1 MKRDWKAK
9 RINQPNKLRPLA
21 IGLTSNFAPVG
32 SISIFGGAPGA
43 DRCGENGECHSF
55 VNAGPFF
62 SHPIAVEAG
71 ELHQDG
77 DFVFADLLP
86 AAIS

>member
-1 MKRDWKAK
+1 LAGGLRARLT
-9 RINQPNKLRPLA
+9 RIDTRVFQREFAGPEYDPQLLA
-21 IGLTSNFAPVG
+21 DLPPA
-32 SISIFGGAPGA
+32 A
-43 DRCGENGECHSF
+43 DPCGENGEFHSF
-55 VNAGPFF
+55 VYSGPFF

-77 DFVFADLLP
+77 NFIFADILP